1 MKEKTTFLAKAS
13 MMLFA
18 VLFSLAANS
27 AETAGVPLPYEYGF
41 ENNDLVAEGWILQG
55 ATSSETQIHGNPART
70 GSYGFQFQY
79 GERDCYLVSPLLNT
93 GGSAITVSFWHR
105 DYANTYGD
113 EQFQVGYTT
122 DESATDASTFTYGDI
137 VTSQEGWAEYKGNFP
152 AGTKRIAIKY
162 VYGDH
167 WYLFL
172 DDFYFTEFSGVVEPT
187 GLKVSYEGGTE
198 ATVSWSS
205 DEEVFDIDVNGTVT
219 ENVENPYTLTGLAY
233 ETEYTVKVR
242 AKKDGKTS
250 EWSDPVSFTTG
261 AQFAA
266 PTNVAAVP
274 GPTTA
279 TVTWAAAEGAT
290 GYNLRY
296 KENDVVKASF
306 EEGLGDWTT
315 IDADGDG
322 QTWYPLST
330 ADNENFI
337 PHDGEAF
344 MSSAS
349 YQSTALTPD
358 NYLVSPKVKLGG
370 SITFWAC
377 AQDADWAAE
386 HFGVAVST
394 TGNTDAADFTTIK
407 EWTMTAAGTPS
418 SRRKAQGTWGEY
430 TVDLSE
436 YAGQEGYVAIRHF
449 NCSDWFRINVDDITI
464 TLPTNGTWTTVNNVT
479 SPYTIEGLTPSTS
492 YQVEVQAVHAGGES
506 SWVGTSFTTPTA
518 NPVPTNIKADLA
530 ADGAKLTWEGL
541 GDSYKV
547 RYRTTGDDG
556 VTYFQDFENSLSDWT
571 VYTEGEHIDGYNGW
585 VLANG
590 WGENETTGIVA
601 FSYYQPSE
609 TEYESY
615 NADNWLISPALKLD
629 GTLKFYT
636 DTYSGFEDSYEV
648 LLSTTG
654 TNISDFTTTLKSM
667 AAASTGTVSIDLS
680 AYAGQTGYIAI
691 HHVSYDCYYLAID
704 NFGIY
709 GEPTPAGEWVE
720 IAATDAAATISGLAT
735 NNTYEYQIKSIKDES
750 ESEWSE
756 SGEFSLVT
764 LDCDGEN
771 EDLIAK
777 FDGKFAHVTLAN
789 RTFYKD
795 GTWNSIYLP
804 FDLTEE
810 EFNNTVLADGEL
822 RTLTSISAEDERIK
836 LNFDEAMG
844 MYASDGDPDFI
855 GGFPYIIKWA
865 TGSNVVNPE
874 FANVTISAGGWYAYG
889 ENEDKTIEIDF
900 YGTYDNIEIDD
911 DYTFVL
917 FIGENN
923 KLYYPQAGATIGAT
937 RGYFFLDGVTAGGSN
952 GVKFYTNLDG
962 DDATGIA
969 NISVKE
975 SGEWYDLS
983 GRKLAG
989 KPMQKGIYVNG
1000 GRKVT
1005 IK

>member
-27 AETAGVPLPYEYGF
+27 AETAGVTLPYEYGF
-41 ENNDLVAEGWILQG
+41 ENNALDIEGWTIVDG
-55 ATSSETQIHGNPART
+55 ASGTGISSSAKKTD
-70 GSYGFQFQY
+70 SYGFEFYYNTTPPQY
-79 GERDCYLVSPLLNT
+79 LISPQLAVSGVGVIVRFYYMNPAQYT
-93 GGSAITVSFWHR
+93 ETFM
-105 DYANTYGD
+105 
-113 EQFQVGYTT
+113 VGYSTT
-122 DESATDASTFTYGDI
+122 TNETDAFTWDAEKTAPSTWTLYEN
-137 VTSQEGWAEYKGNFP
+137 TFP
-152 AGTKRIAIKY
+152 ASTKY
-162 VYGDH
+162 VAVKYTANDQYH
-167 WYLFL
+167 MYL
-172 DDFYFTEFSGVVEPT
+172 DDFSFTEFIGVMVPT

-198 ATVSWSS
+198 ATVSWASE
-205 DEEVFDIDVNGTVT
+205 DDLFDIDVNGTVT
-219 ENVENPYTLTGLAY
+219 EDVENPYTLTVAY

-266 PTNVAAVP
+266 PTDVAAAP
-274 GPTTA
+274 DATTA

-464 TLPTNGTWTTVNNVT
+464 TLPTNEPWTTVNNVT
-479 SPYTIEGLTPSTS
+479 SPYTIEGLTPETS

-518 NPVPTNIKADLA
+518 NPVPYNIDADLA
-530 ADGAKLTWEGL
+530 ADGAKLTWEGQ

-547 RYRTTGDDG
+547 RYRTAGEQEEI
-556 VTYFQDFENSLSDWT
+556 FFEDFENDLSDWT
-571 VYTEGEHIDGYNGW
+571 IYTEGEHMDGYDGW
-585 VLANG
+585 VQMYTD
-590 WGENETTGIVA
+590 GENTNVGVVA
-601 FSYYQPSE
+601 FSYYNG
-609 TEYESY
+609 TSY
-615 NADNWLISPALKLD
+615 NADNWLITPAVELR
-629 GTLKFYT
+629 GTLTFDVT
-636 DTYSGFEDSYEV
+636 VVSNFPDEYEV

-654 TNISDFTTTLKSM
+654 KEIADFTTTLQTM
-667 AAASTGTVSIDLS
+667 AAGSNGTVTIDLS
-680 AYAGQTGYIAI
+680 AYEGQEGYIAI
-691 HHVSYDCYYLAID
+691 HHVSNDCYYLIID

-709 GEPTPAGEWVE
+709 GDETPAGEWVE
-720 IAATDAAATISGLAT
+720 IAATDAAATISGLET
-735 NNTYEYQIKSIKDES
+735 NTTYEYQVQSIKDES

-844 MYASDGDPDFI
+844 MYASYGDPDFI

-874 FANVTISAGGWYAYG
+874 FANVTISAGGWYASG

-900 YGTYDNIEIDD
+900 YGTYDAYEFDAEEPS
-911 DYTFVL
+911 VL
-917 FIGENN
+917 FIGENS
-923 KLYYPQAGATIGAT
+923 KLYYPQAGAKIGAT
-937 RGYFFLDGVTAGGSN
+937 RGFFILNGVTAGESN